1 MTTVLYFAYGS
12 NLDEAQ
18 MRARCPTARREAR
31 ATLRGHA
38 LTFGGFSH
46 RWNGAVASVRR
57 ARGAEVAG
65 LLYTLD
71 AEALRLLDRI
81 EGYPFAYERVV
92 RYVVDEHGRKRRS
105 QVYLQPEEG
114 FESWSPRGEYLA
126 VIARAYRRLG
136 FDRRGLVAA
145 AFDGGA

>member
-1 MTTVLYFAYGS
+1 MSTVLVFAYGS

-38 LTFGGFSH
+38 LIFGGFSR
-46 RWNGAVASVRR
+46 RWNGGVASVRP

-65 LLYTLD
+65 LLYALD
-71 AEALRLLDRI
+71 DDALRILDRF
-81 EGYPFAYERVV
+81 EGHPFAYERVV
-92 RYVVDEHGRKRRS
+92 RHVVDEHGQRRRA
-105 QVYLQPEEG
+105 QVYQQPSDG
-114 FESWSPRGEYLA
+114 FAPSRPSPEYLA

-136 FDRRGLVAA
+136 FDPHSLAA
-145 AFDGGA
+145 ALESDR

>member
-1 MTTVLYFAYGS
+1 MTAVLYFAYGS

-38 LTFGGFSH
+38 LAFGGFSH

-92 RYVVDEHGRKRRS
+92 RYVVERWSRRCS
-105 QVYLQPEEG
+105 
-114 FESWSPRGEYLA
+114 R
-126 VIARAYRRLG
+126 RAS
-136 FDRRGLVAA
+136 RRGRRWSLTR
-145 AFDGGA
+145 

>member
-18 MRARCPTARREAR
+18 MRARCPTARLEAR
-31 ATLRGHA
+31 ATLPGHT

-65 LLYTLD
+65 VLYALD
-71 AEALRLLDRI
+71 AEALGLLDRY
-81 EGYPFAYERVV
+81 EGYPFAYERVL
-92 RYVVDEHGRKRRS
+92 RIVVDEHGRRRRA
-105 QVYLQPEEG
+105 QVYQQPEDG
-114 FESWSPRGEYLA
+114 FEAWPPNPEYLA
-126 VIARAYRRLG
+126 LIAGAYRRLG
-136 FDRRGLVAA
+136 FDRGPLADAA
-145 AFDGGA
+145 LGGKR